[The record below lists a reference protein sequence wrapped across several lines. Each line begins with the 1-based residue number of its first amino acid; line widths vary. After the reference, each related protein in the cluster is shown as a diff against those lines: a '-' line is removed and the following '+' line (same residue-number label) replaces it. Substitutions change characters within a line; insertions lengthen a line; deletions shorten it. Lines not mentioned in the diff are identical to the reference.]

1 MKIIA
6 LDIGSNM
13 AFAHNVLPS
22 LSVHSREFKGP
33 RHERAAA
40 TQEWLESW
48 FALVQEHGTADVV
61 VYERPFNRG
70 LDATRCG
77 WGLAGIIEAAATRAG
92 MAVLDVENGTVKRF
106 ALGKRDIRGATKAD
120 MIAAAQ
126 LMGYTGDNEHEADA
140 WCLLQYAMEK
150 VQWTETKKSKN

>member
-13 AFAHNVLPS
+13 ALAHNLRGNPCVIF
-22 LSVHSREFKGP
+22 REFKGD
-33 RHERAAA
+33 RAYRAAG
-40 TQEWLESW
+40 TQTWLEDRLKM
-48 FALVQEHGTADVV
+48 LVAADVI

-70 LDATRCG
+70 YDATRSS
-77 WGLAGIIEAAATRAG
+77 WGLAGIIEACATRAG

-106 ALGKRDIRGATKAD
+106 ALGKRDIRGTTKQD

-140 WCLLQYAMEK
+140 WCLLQYAMDR
-150 VQWTETKKSKN
+150 VQWDDTKKKSRN

>member
-13 AFAHNVLPS
+13 AMAHNLRGVPSVLS
-22 LSVHSREFKGP
+22 CEFKGDRP
-33 RHERAAA
+33 TRAAE
-40 TQEWLESW
+40 TQVWLERRLQV
-48 FALVQEHGTADVV
+48 LVAADVV

-70 LDATRCG
+70 RDATRCS
-77 WGLAGIIEAAATRAG
+77 WGLAGIIEACATRAG

-106 ALGKRDIRGATKAD
+106 ALGKRDIRGATKQD

-150 VQWTETKKSKN
+150 VQWDSPKKNG